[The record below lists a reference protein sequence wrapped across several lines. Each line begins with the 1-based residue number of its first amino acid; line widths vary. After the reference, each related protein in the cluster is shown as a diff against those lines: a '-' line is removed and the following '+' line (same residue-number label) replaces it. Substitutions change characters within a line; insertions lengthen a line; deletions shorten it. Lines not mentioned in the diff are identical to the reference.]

1 MEHCLLN
8 NLQAGMAKKQG
19 FFKKK
24 PLGCFFLVLLGF
36 IIVFSGFYWVLLI
49 LALPITGFYWVLLGF
64 IVFFLFLQQVLGYF
78 LFLPF

>member
-1 MEHCLLN
+1 LFIE
-8 NLQAGMAKKQG
+8 QFAGRDGQKAG
-19 FFKKK
+19 FFLKKTSG
-24 PLGCFFLVLLGF
+24 LFFLVLLGF

-64 IVFFLFLQQVLGYF
+64 IVFFLFLKQVLGYF